1 MSSNRFE
8 NKVVIITGAGTGIG
22 KATALR
28 VAREGGT
35 VVVANRSDAGANTV
49 EEIKALGGEALF
61 VRSDV
66 SVEADCKNIVDQTLA
81 AYGKID
87 CLYNNSAIT
96 GDNADVTEYDPILF
110 QKVIQTNL
118 NGKFYM
124 LHYAL
129 PHMKSGAS
137 VLNCSSLHGIFIG
150 MANDAAY
157 SASKHAIV
165 GMTKSV
171 AKEVGHRNIRVNAIC
186 PGPIPTPTMNRYEK
200 LLSDDVEMLQS
211 LIASG
216 TALGRYGTP
225 EEVAAFACFLLSD
238 EASFITGTAHV
249 IDGATP
255 QLSN

>member
-1 MSSNRFE
+1 MSNRFE
-8 NKVVIITGAGTGIG
+8 NKVVIITGAGSGIG

-35 VVVANRSDAGANTV
+35 VVVANRSDAGASTV
-49 EEIKALGGEALF
+49 EEIKAFGGEGIF

-66 SVEADCKNIVDQTLA
+66 SVEDDCKNVVEQAMAT
-81 AYGKID
+81 YGKID

-96 GDNADVTEYDPILF
+96 GNNADITEYDPALF
-110 QKVIQTNL
+110 NKVIQTNL
-118 NGKFYM
+118 NGQFYM
-124 LHYAL
+124 MRYAL
-129 PHMKSGAS
+129 PHMKSGS
-137 VLNCSSLHGIFIG
+137 SILNCSSLHGIFIG
-150 MANDAAY
+150 MAQDAAY
-157 SASKHAIV
+157 SASKHAII

-200 LLSDDVEMLQS
+200 LLFEDVELLQS

-249 IDGATP
+249 IDGGYSATK
-255 QLSN
+255 

>member
-1 MSSNRFE
+1 MSNRFE
-8 NKVVIITGAGTGIG
+8 NKVVIITGAGSGIG

-35 VVVANRSDAGANTV
+35 VVVANRSDAGASTV
-49 EEIKALGGEALF
+49 EEIKALGGEGIF

-66 SVEADCKNIVDQTLA
+66 SIEDDCKNVVEQA
-81 AYGKID
+81 MASYGRID

-96 GDNADVTEYDPILF
+96 GNNTDITEYDPTLF
-110 QKVIQTNL
+110 NKVIQTNL
-118 NGKFYM
+118 NGQFYM
-124 LHYAL
+124 MRYTL
-129 PHMKSGAS
+129 PHMKSGS
-137 VLNCSSLHGIFIG
+137 SILNCSSLHGIFIG
-150 MANDAAY
+150 MAQDAAY
-157 SASKHAIV
+157 SASKHAII

-200 LLSDDVEMLQS
+200 LLSEDVELLQS

-249 IDGATP
+249 IDGGYSATK
-255 QLSN
+255 